1 MASPR
6 TKFTVGIFIA
16 CGMGIAL
23 LAFIWLG
30 MSHFLEKGRNYV
42 TYFDESVQGLDKDS
56 SVKYRGVSI
65 GRVERIGVAP
75 DSKLIE
81 VVVKIESGQ
90 ELDSS
95 FVAQLKSVGITGSVF
110 VELDRKRKGE
120 PDRSPPLSFPA
131 EYPIVS
137 SKPSSISDLLRGI
150 DDIMNQ
156 LRSLDLEGISNQ
168 IKLTLG
174 NINQVITDANVK
186 GISEKIQLSLGNINQ
201 SITDANVKGISND
214 IEASLE
220 SIAHILDNSRWDKIL
235 ASAEDA
241 SQSLNTMLNKADSSL
256 SRVEGIVTEKEET
269 IKTAIEDFKEAIKN
283 ANIFLEK
290 GALLASG
297 TDHSFSHLQRHL
309 LVVAQNLEQASENLN
324 RLIELLS
331 DHPSQLMFGEP
342 PLPRKVEPV
351 GHEE

>member
-6 TKFTVGIFIA
+6 TKFTVGLFIA
-16 CGMGIAL
+16 GGMGIAL

-30 MSHFLEKGRNYV
+30 MSHFLEKGRFYV

-81 VVVKIESGQ
+81 VVLKIESGQ

-95 FVAQLKSVGITGSVF
+95 IVAQLKSVGITGSMF

-120 PDRSPPLSFPA
+120 PDRSPPLNFPA

-137 SKPSSISDLLRGI
+137 SKPSSISELLRGI

-156 LRSLDLEGISNQ
+156 LRALDLEGISKQ
-168 IKLTLG
+168 IKLTIG
-174 NINQVITDANVK
+174 HVNQVITDANVK
-186 GISEKIQLSLGNINQ
+186 GLSEKIQLSLENVNKT
-201 SITDANVKGISND
+201 ITDANVKGISKN
-214 IEASLE
+214 IESSVE
-220 SIAHILDNSRWDKIL
+220 SIARILDNRRWDNIM
-235 ASAEDA
+235 ASAESA
-241 SQSLNTMLNKADSSL
+241 SQSLNALLNKADSSL
-256 SRVEGIVTEKEET
+256 NRVEGIVTEKEES
-269 IKTAIEDFKEAIKN
+269 IKTAIEGFREAIKN

-290 GALLASG
+290 GTLLASD
-297 TDHSFSHLQRHL
+297 TNHSFYQLQRHL
-309 LVVAQNLEQASENLN
+309 LVVAQNLAQASENLN
-324 RLIELLS
+324 RLIELLA
-331 DHPSQLMFGEP
+331 DQPSQLIFGEP
-342 PLPRKVEPV
+342 PLPRKVEPLN
-351 GHEE
+351 HEK